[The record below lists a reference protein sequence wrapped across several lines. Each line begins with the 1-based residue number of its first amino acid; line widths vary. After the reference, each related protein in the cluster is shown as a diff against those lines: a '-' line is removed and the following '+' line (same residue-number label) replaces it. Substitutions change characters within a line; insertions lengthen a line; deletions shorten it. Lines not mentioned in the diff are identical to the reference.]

1 MGTASPSPNL
11 RAPLPRS
18 CAGTAVETGGPIINR
33 RTPSSQSA
41 ALRELHRVISGI
53 HAHRELSQ
61 TVQAVTDVVV
71 QAAGFGV
78 AVVSVT
84 SADGGMETIAVAGS
98 DEARAELIGV
108 HRPVSEYEDEFAVA
122 EKWGSLRFVP
132 HERAPAEGSLG
143 WVPNLAVPSQQNA
156 WHPLDALFA
165 PLVSS
170 AGELIGVLSVDLPD
184 NGLRPAQAQCDL
196 LEVLAV
202 TAGIAIDNALLT
214 GRLRAGEEIFRQ
226 AFDRTAGGM
235 ALVTVD
241 GPALGVFFRVNPAF
255 CSIVGHPA
263 ETLTTMTPADLTHPD
278 DRAQDEQAAAD
289 LIDGRSALY
298 RREKRYLH
306 RGGGIVWVAVTAT
319 IARSSDGA
327 PLCAV
332 AQIEDISERR
342 LQLEQLH
349 HQAHHDALTNLPNRT
364 LIFERLRESIGI
376 AERTGRPGALLFLDL
391 DNFKLVND
399 QHGHRVG
406 DQVLAMLGTRIR
418 AAVSEVDLVGRL
430 GGDELVVI
438 ADDVELPAAQ
448 QLAERVSRAVA
459 APITNKG
466 VAVVVTASVGIGRI
480 PVTGGEPSQILQE
493 ADQAMYRNKK

>member
-1 MGTASPSPNL
+1 M
-11 RAPLPRS
+11 RALPGRR
-18 CAGTAVETGGPIINR
+18 AGTAVDGGLIINR
-33 RTPSSQSA
+33 LVPSPRSA
-41 ALRELHRVISGI
+41 ALRDLHRVISGI
-53 HAHRELSQ
+53 HAQRELAE

-78 AVVSVT
+78 AVVSVI
-84 SADGGMETIAVAGS
+84 SAGGGMETIAVAGS

-108 HRPVSEYEDEFAVA
+108 HRPVSEYEDEFEVA

-132 HERAPAEGSLG
+132 HERAPAENGSLG
-143 WVPNLAVPSQQNA
+143 WVPDLAVPKRQNA

-165 PLVSS
+165 PLMSS
-170 AGELIGVLSVDLPD
+170 AGDLIGVLSVDLPD

-214 GRLRAGEEIFRQ
+214 DQLRAGEEIFRQ

-235 ALVTVD
+235 ALITVD
-241 GPALGVFFRVNPAF
+241 GSTLGTFLRVNPAF
-255 CSIVGHPA
+255 CSIVGYPA
-263 ETLTTMTPADLTHPD
+263 ETLTTMTPAEVTHPD
-278 DRAQDEQAAAD
+278 DRVQDEQQAAD
-289 LIDGRSALY
+289 LIDGRLPLY

-306 RGGGIVWVAVTAT
+306 RDGATVWVAVTAT
-319 IARSSDGA
+319 IARSANGA

-332 AQIEDISERR
+332 AQIEDISQRR

-349 HQAHHDALTNLPNRT
+349 HQARHDSLTNLPNRT
-364 LIFERLRESIGI
+364 LIFERLRESIST
-376 AERTGRPGALLFLDL
+376 AELTGRPGALLFLDL
-391 DNFKLVND
+391 DDFKLVND

-406 DQVLAMLGTRIR
+406 DQVLAMLGSRIR
-418 AAVSEVDLVGRL
+418 AAVSDADLVGRL

-438 ADDVELPAAQ
+438 ADDVDRPGAH
-448 QLAERVSRAVA
+448 QLAERVSRAVS

-466 VAVVVTASVGIGRI
+466 VAVVVTASVGITPI
-480 PVTGGEPSQILQE
+480 PVVGGEPSQILQD